1 MQKFC
6 QTGNEHKKN
15 ARLKKEKRCDQC
27 GKKIKGTYIAYDKY
41 FLNKILCFQCAM
53 RVWLQTQP

>member
-1 MQKFC
+1 MSSEKTR
-6 QTGNEHKKN
+6 QT
-15 ARLKKEKRCDQC
+15 EKRKALWWVQQKDQ
-27 GKKIKGTYIAYDKY
+27 GHYVAYDKY